1 MAKEFTFLALIT
13 CTILTPLPLLAA
25 GKVVLDSTKSG
36 QKVAVANDD
45 APLPKV
51 KPEIGALAFLH
62 TDLPP
67 LPQKRPVGIALPP
80 HPLAT
85 GLLTARDFKTY
96 KEAFAAADRRQ
107 WHKAREIAAQAKYR
121 LPAKIID
128 WRYMT
133 AYRNFAT
140 FDQITGFINSNPD
153 WPLQYTLRRRA
164 EEALGEPIS
173 AKRTLDWFI
182 NHTPVT
188 GIGMYRYGEALLR
201 LGKTDEGT
209 GWIRQAWHIG
219 DLSTAIEKEII
230 RKHSDILRKS
240 DHEQRLDHLLWERE
254 AMAAKRMFPYVS
266 DGMKKL
272 AIARI
277 SLMQRTGN
285 VDKAVRDVPD
295 DLQTDAG
302 LVFERTKW
310 RRRKALDEESRE
322 LLLDVDESAPR
333 ADIWWQERH
342 IQARNL
348 LAKGHITE
356 AYTLASQHGL
366 HEGADFATAEWLSGW
381 IMFRFLGDE
390 EIALRHFIRLYENV
404 SYPISR
410 ARGAYWIGRAKASL
424 GDQVMAKYWY
434 DVAARHYTTFYGQ
447 MALHELGQRS
457 LPSIPVIT
465 PANVPASASDSDDEQ
480 ILIVHHL
487 AELGMPKWAHPFLLE
502 MAERATSEADY
513 IAVTALAKKIG
524 RPDYAIAIAKRASQ
538 LGTELTEISWPVP
551 NLAIDNPPIEPALML
566 AITRQESAFAAD
578 AISWAGARGLM
589 QLMPGTARGVS
600 RQLKVAYSEPLLTA
614 DPAYNTLLGSSY
626 LAGLIEDFNGSY
638 VLAIAAYNA
647 GPSNVRRW
655 LKEWGD
661 PRAGDIDMIDWI
673 EFIPFTETRNY
684 VQRVIENLQV
694 YRERLAHEDGSV
706 LQISHDINRGTATH

>member
-1 MAKEFTFLALIT
+1 MAKEFAFVALIT
-13 CTILTPLPLLAA
+13 WTLLNTTPLLAA
-25 GKVVLDSTKSG
+25 GNAGLDNSRPAPGGAMNTED
-36 QKVAVANDD
+36 V
-45 APLPKV
+45 PLPLA

-67 LPQKRPVGIALPP
+67 LPLKRPIGIQLPP

-85 GLLTARDFKTY
+85 GLLSARDY
-96 KEAFAAADRRQ
+96 KIYKDAFAAADLRQ
-107 WHKAREIAAQAKYR
+107 WNKAREIAARAKYR

-128 WRYMT
+128 WRYMS

-140 FDQITGFINSNPD
+140 FDQIAAFIDSNPD
-153 WPLQYTLRRRA
+153 WPLQQTLRRRA
-164 EEALGEPIS
+164 EEALSEPIS
-173 AKRTLDWFI
+173 TQRTLDWFSA
-182 NHTPVT
+182 HTPLT
-188 GIGMYRYGEALLR
+188 GIGMYRYGEALMASGR
-201 LGKTDEGT
+201 TEEAVS
-209 GWIRQAWHIG
+209 WIRQAWHIG
-219 DLSTAIEKEII
+219 DLSAALEKEII
-230 RKHSDILRKS
+230 RSHSNILRKT

-254 AMAAKRMFPYVS
+254 ATAAKRMFPYVS

-272 AIARI
+272 AVARI
-277 SLMQRTGN
+277 SLMRRTGN
-285 VDKAVRDVPD
+285 VDKAVRDVPGE
-295 DLQTDAG
+295 LQNDPG
-302 LVFERTKW
+302 LLFERTKW

-322 LLLDVDESAPR
+322 LLLDVDETAPR

-356 AYTLASQHGL
+356 AYNLASQHGL
-366 HEGADFATAEWLSGW
+366 QDGADFAAAEFLAGW
-381 IMFRFLGDE
+381 ISLRFLGDGE
-390 EIALRHFIRLYENV
+390 VALQHFIKLYENV

-424 GDQVMAKYWY
+424 GDTVMAKYWY
-434 DVAARHYTTFYGQ
+434 DVAARYYTTYYGQ
-447 MALHELGQRS
+447 MALHELGQTK

-465 PANVPASASDSDDEQ
+465 PAKVPENTANSDDEQ
-480 ILIVHHL
+480 ILIIHHL
-487 AELGMPKWAHPFLLE
+487 AELGMPKWARPFLLE
-502 MAERATSEADY
+502 MAEKAESEEDY
-513 IAVTALAKKIG
+513 VAVAALAKHIG
-524 RPDYAIAIAKRASQ
+524 RPDFAIAIAKRASQ
-538 LGTELTEISWPVP
+538 LGTELTEINWPTP
-551 NLAIDNPPIEPALML
+551 QLAINNPPIEPALML

-589 QLMPGTARGVS
+589 QLMPGTARAVS
-600 RQLKVAYSEPLLTA
+600 RQLKVSYSEPLLTA
-614 DPAYNTLLGSSY
+614 DPTYNTLLGSSY

-673 EFIPFTETRNY
+673 EFIPFSETRNY

-694 YRERLAHEDGSV
+694 YRERLARDEGSV
-706 LQISHDINRGTATH
+706 LRISEDINRGIATH